1 MSTSIV
7 CSDLSFTWPAGR
19 TVFDGLDLVIST
31 GRTGLIGA
39 NGSGKSTLLRLAA
52 GELKPTRVRYDQLGD
67 EGGIAGLSPAAHH
80 PAGGAAVEQ
89 VLGVAEVRAALAAI
103 EVGDTSPQHFTAVG
117 E

>member
-19 TVFDGLDLVIST
+19 TVFDGLNLVIST

-52 GELKPTRVRYDQLGD
+52 G
-67 EGGIAGLSPAAHH
+67 
-80 PAGGAAVEQ
+80 
-89 VLGVAEVRAALAAI
+89 
-103 EVGDTSPQHFTAVG
+103 
-117 E
+117 